1 MRIQDRPRRNDR
13 GWRGG
18 RFGPGPR
25 RRVRRR
31 VPLGARPTYMPAR
44 GRRGGGF
51 PIWLGI
57 VLLIALGVIL
67 WLFLKG
73 DVFSND
79 STASTGSGT
88 TAGGAEAPGPAASGT
103 ITVGGDDLLALAA
116 DGSGALL
123 DREGETVTADGVV
136 VQSVVGSGV
145 VWVGTDVDHRILVVP
160 GPSGSASAPPIGAG
174 ERISFH
180 GTLQPLPADF
190 ADRYGISAAADSELL
205 TAQGHVVET
214 DQLQQ
219 T

>member
-1 MRIQDRPRRNDR
+1 MRTEAPRRRNDR

-25 RRVRRR
+25 RPVRRR
-31 VPLGARPTYMPAR
+31 VPLGARPAYMPAR

-73 DVFSND
+73 NVFSNAD
-79 STASTGSGT
+79 STASTGST
-88 TAGGAEAPGPAASGT
+88 SGGSGVPGATASGT
-103 ITVGGDDLLALAA
+103 ITVGGDDLLALASQ
-116 DGSGALL
+116 GSDALL
-123 DREGETVTADGVV
+123 EREGETVTADGVV

-160 GPSGSASAPPIGAG
+160 GGSGSASAPPIGAG
-174 ERISFH
+174 DRISFQ
-180 GTLQPLPADF
+180 GTLEPLPADF
-190 ADRYGISAAADSELL
+190 ADRYGISATADADLL
-205 TAQGHVVET
+205 TAQS
-214 DQLQQ
+214 
-219 T
+219 